1 MSTPEDRLRERG
13 WELPRPSKAIGIYVP
28 AVRTGNLLVVSG
40 HGPLTAD
47 RQLIRGCVGRDLDV
61 AAARDAARI
70 TALNVLATVKKS
82 LGSLDQV
89 VRAVKV
95 LGLVRAIPEFT
106 EHPKVIDG
114 FTEVLQV
121 AFGDAGLPSRSAMGM
136 ASLPDGICVE
146 VESMFEV
153 H

>member
-1 MSTPEDRLRERG
+1 
-13 WELPRPSKAIGIYVP
+13 
-28 AVRTGNLLVVSG
+28 
-40 HGPLTAD
+40 
-47 RQLIRGCVGRDLDV
+47 
-61 AAARDAARI
+61 
-70 TALNVLATVKKS
+70 VKKS
-82 LGSLDQV
+82 LGSLDDV

-121 AFGDAGLPSRSAMGM
+121 AFGDNGLPARSAMGM

-146 VESMFEV
+146 VECMFEV
-153 H
+153 R